1 MKTTQKEF
9 WKRGSAKNVAHTSRH
24 NDAEWR
30 RREEMCKRAWLN
42 YVEMYGIPDDI
53 PVRPDLVY
61 TDEGWRGWQ
70 DFLGLGKPEMNG
82 GLS

>member
-1 MKTTQKEF
+1 MKSTQANTR
-9 WKRGSAKNVAHTSRH
+9 KRNNAMNVAHTNRH

-42 YVEMYGIPDDI
+42 YVEIYGIPDDI

-61 TDEGWRGWQ
+61 ADEGWRGWQ
-70 DFLGLGKPEMNG
+70 DFLGMGKSDKNRG
-82 GLS
+82 QQ

>member
-9 WKRGSAKNVAHTSRH
+9 WKRGNAKNVAHTNRH

-42 YVEMYGIPDDI
+42 YVEIYGIPDDI
-53 PVRPDLVY
+53 PARPDLVY
-61 TDEGWRGWQ
+61 ADEGWRGWQ
-70 DFLGLGKPEMNG
+70 DFLGMGKSDKNG
-82 GLS
+82 GQQ